1 MKQLLLSLLLMFAL
15 TSCQTEE
22 EFETPEQQA
31 ETTDSVAEDTENKD
45 EENKD
50 EETNDDDDEKN
61 NQNSQSNQNNEES
74 GITKTLLTSII
85 IKNSWNLKSLTEKKG
100 GVTDYINRTAKFS
113 GFTFV
118 FKDSGKV
125 IAEADN
131 TVIDGSWTIT
141 GDEKQGLLLM
151 LDFNSNT
158 SEFISLNNS
167 WPIVSLSDRSMGF
180 VLGELDITA
189 NKDNR
194 VLLSFGIVN

>member
-50 EETNDDDDEKN
+50 EETNDDEKN

-85 IKNSWNLKSLTEKKG
+85 IKNSWNLKSLTEKK

>member
-45 EENKD
+45 D
-50 EETNDDDDEKN
+50 ETNDDDDDDEKN

-85 IKNSWNLKSLTEKKG
+85 IKNSWNLKNLTEKKG
-100 GVTDYINRTAKFS
+100 LTDYINRTAKFS

-158 SEFISLNNS
+158 SEFLSLNNS
-167 WPIVSLSDRSMGF
+167 WPIVSLSDRRMGF